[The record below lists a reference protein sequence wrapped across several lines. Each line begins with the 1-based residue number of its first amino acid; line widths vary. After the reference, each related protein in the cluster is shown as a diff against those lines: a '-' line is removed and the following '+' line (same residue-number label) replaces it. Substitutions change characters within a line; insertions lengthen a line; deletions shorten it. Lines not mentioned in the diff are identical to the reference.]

1 MLEAD
6 SSERAAPRVAL
17 GAAVSEGFEPFYVKN
32 YNQVVALATV
42 LSGDRAEAEDLAQEA
57 FVAAHGRWEELQR
70 YNNPAA
76 WVRRVVSNKAVSAH
90 RRRRSETKGLRLL
103 GARRSSSLPYGTEHR
118 GELWAAVRDL
128 PDRQAQAVALFYL
141 GDDRSVA
148 SVAELMEL
156 SEGAVKAHLSR
167 ARQTLASR
175 LGTED
180 EQ

>member
-1 MLEAD
+1 MLEAEN
-6 SSERAAPRVAL
+6 SERALPRVTD
-17 GAAVSEGFEPFYVKN
+17 GAAVSEGFELFYVTN
-32 YNQVVALATV
+32 YNQLVALATV

-90 RRRRSETKGLRLL
+90 RRRRSETRGLQLL
-103 GARRSSSLPYGTEHR
+103 GARRYSGLPYGTEHR
-118 GELWAAVRDL
+118 GELWVAVRDL

-141 GDDRSVA
+141 GDRSVA

-167 ARQTLASR
+167 ARRTLASR
-175 LGTED
+175 LGMED
-180 EQ
+180 EK

>member
-6 SSERAAPRVAL
+6 SSERAVPRVADA
-17 GAAVSEGFEPFYVKN
+17 AAVSEGFEPFYVAN
-32 YNQVVALATV
+32 YQQVVALATV
-42 LSGDRAEAEDLAQEA
+42 LSGDRAEAEDLAQET
-57 FVAAHGRWEELQR
+57 FVVAHGRWEQLQR
-70 YNNPAA
+70 YDNPAA

-103 GARRSSSLPYGTEHR
+103 GARRPSGLPYGTEHR
-118 GELWAAVRDL
+118 GELWAAVREL

-141 GDDRSVA
+141 GDRSVA

-167 ARQTLASR
+167 ARRTLASR